1 MKVDVDMLPFVFRS
15 WMPKRRKWCN

>member
-1 MKVDVDMLPFVFRS
+1 MKVDVDTLSFVFRS